1 MVKKMATIKELSAKC
16 GVSISTISKA
26 LNGYQ
31 DISETTRQM
40 IIETAE
46 AIGYFPDAH
55 ARALKMKKTYSIGVL
70 YQDSSNQGL
79 RNEYFAHILAAFK
92 EETSRRGYDITFIEH
107 NMGNRKMSY
116 LEHCRN
122 RNFDGV
128 CIACAEYKEP
138 EVLELVKGQFP
149 VVTIDREFDGTISV
163 TSDNING
170 MNHLVQY
177 IVDAGHRKIAYI
189 YGNDTVVTR
198 NRIRSCQNT
207 LSRNGITVPEGYLAE
222 SYYRDIERTRLEAAG
237 ILNLPDPPTCII
249 APDDYAAIG
258 VIKAIE
264 EAGLK
269 VVEDISIAGYDGI
282 SSVKVMEAE
291 LTTVRQDVNGI
302 GLKAASLLI
311 DLIENPE
318 QTPLENIYMPCVLM
332 EGNTIKHLK

>member
-198 NRIRSCQNT
+198 NRIRSYQNT
-207 LSRNGITVPEGYLAE
+207 LSHNGITVPEGYLAE

-237 ILNLPDPPTCII
+237 ILNLPDQPTCII

-311 DLIENPE
+311 DLIENTE
-318 QTPLENIYMPCVLM
+318 QTPLENIYMPCVLI